1 LPPHRGRVPSSTTG
15 VRAELRYYPPVVAYP
30 NSDAYREIVQ
40 FAWVIVVTAIHNK
53 RIKGSRR
60 VKIPPFMYIRLLLL
74 VTVTAPLW
82 AQGGRG
88 NTNREAPVKPVPF
101 DRIVHANQEPQN
113 WLTFSGNLNS
123 QRHSLLT
130 QISPAN
136 ATDLTLKWVYQSRS
150 LDKHEVTPL
159 VVDGVMYTVQSPNDV
174 VALDASTGKMIW
186 QYSHKPAEGTRN
198 PCCGNLTRGVAI
210 LGDKLFLAALDARM
224 IAIDA
229 KTGKEL
235 WNTPIADYKQQYAM
249 TVAPIVVKD
258 KVIAGVAGGEHGVRG
273 FLAAYDANTGKEVWR
288 FNTVPGPG
296 EAGYE
301 TWLDKNGKPSDSY
314 LHGGAPIW
322 VTGSYDPETN
332 LTMWGTGNAGPDYN
346 GDNRLGDNL
355 YSSSVIA
362 LDADTGKLKWH
373 YQFSP
378 HDEFD
383 WDATQIPVLA
393 DITLQGRSRKTMM
406 WANRNGVFYVLDRTT
421 GQFLSG
427 KPFTKTNWLTGFDE
441 KGRPMRAPGVVP
453 TVEGTLVYPG
463 NQGGTNWYNP
473 SFSPATGLFYIP
485 AWENS
490 SSLYRKNE
498 APPEFELGKSFTGGG
513 PGRGGAG
520 GDEVFSSIIAMDP
533 KTGERKWTFKL
544 SAAST
549 EGGVLTTASNV
560 LFAGGRDGQFVA
572 LNAADGKLLWETNLG
587 PSVSAGPMTYMVN
600 GKQYVSIQCGNAL
613 YTFALK

>member
-1 LPPHRGRVPSSTTG
+1 MTT
-15 VRAELRYYPPVVAYP
+15 
-30 NSDAYREIVQ
+30 
-40 FAWVIVVTAIHNK
+40 
-53 RIKGSRR
+53 
-60 VKIPPFMYIRLLLL
+60 RLLLF
-74 VTVTAPLW
+74 VTITAPLW

-88 NTNREAPVKPVPF
+88 GPQNREAPVTPVPF
-101 DRIVHANQEPQN
+101 ERILRANQEPQN

-123 QRHSLLT
+123 QRHSPLT

-136 ATDLTLKWVYQSRS
+136 ASDLTLKWVFQSRS

-159 VVDGVMYTVQSPNDV
+159 VVDGVMYTIQSPNDV
-174 VALDASTGKMIW
+174 IALNAATGKTIW

-198 PCCGNLTRGVAI
+198 PCCGNLTRGLAI

-224 IAIDA
+224 IALDA

-235 WNTPIADYKQQYAM
+235 WNTQVADHTQQYAM

-258 KVIAGVAGGEHGVRG
+258 KVISGVAGGEHGVRG
-273 FLAAYDANTGKEVWR
+273 FLAAYDVNTGKEVWR

-301 TWLDKNGKPSDSY
+301 TWLGKDGKPNDSY

-346 GDNRLGDNL
+346 GDNRVGDNL

-362 LDADTGKLKWH
+362 VDADTGKLKWH

-383 WDATQIPVLA
+383 WDATQVPVLA
-393 DITLQGRSRKTMM
+393 DINFQGRPRKVMM

-421 GQFLSG
+421 GKFLSG
-427 KPFTKTNWLTGFDE
+427 KSFVKTNWYTGFDE
-441 KGRPMRAPGVVP
+441 KGRPMRAPGILP
-453 TVEGTLVYPG
+453 TLEGTLVYPG

-473 SFSPATGLFYIP
+473 SFSPVTGLFYIP

-490 SSLYRKNE
+490 SSTYKKGE
-498 APPEFELGKSFTGGG
+498 DPPEFHDGQSFTGQG
-513 PGRGGAG
+513 PGRGGAA
-520 GDEVFSSIIAMDP
+520 DDVFGSIIAMDP
-533 KTGERKWTFKL
+533 NTGDRKWTFKL
-544 SAAST
+544 AAPSP

-572 LNAADGKLLWETNLG
+572 VDARDGKLLWETNLG

-600 GKQYVSIQCGNAL
+600 GKQYVTIQCGSAL
-613 YTFALK
+613 YTFTLR